1 MLLKRLDWESNMRN
15 ISELFDIIKVK
26 PNNVKLYE
34 LALTHPSHNADAN
47 TKHFDYERLE
57 YMGDAVLDYVS
68 ADLIFHEFSDMD
80 QGRMSKL
87 RSYLVK
93 SHTLSNY
100 ARKIQLADF
109 IRAGQSISESQLR
122 QSDKILEDVF
132 EALIGAIYLDQGIE
146 FVFNYIK
153 ELIHDDIKEL
163 GRVDLTDY
171 KSKLQEEMQS
181 EHRESVHYVTV
192 REYGPAHDRTYE
204 VNVLFNDLVLASGVG
219 KSKKAAEE
227 DAAKNALKKRSV

>member
-1 MLLKRLDWESNMRN
+1 MRN
-15 ISELFDIIKVK
+15 INELFDIIKVK
-26 PNNVKLYE
+26 PNDSNLYE

-47 TKHFDYERLE
+47 TKHFDYERFE
-57 YMGDAVLDYVS
+57 YMGDAVLDYVV

-87 RSYLVK
+87 RSHLVK
-93 SHTLSNY
+93 SRTLSNY
-100 ARKIQLADF
+100 ARQIHLEDF
-109 IRAGQSISESQLR
+109 IKCGHSISPEQLR

-132 EALIGAIYLDQGIE
+132 EALIGAIYLDQGIK

-153 ELIHDDIKEL
+153 ELFQEDIKKL
-163 GRVDLTDY
+163 GQVDLTDY

-181 EHRESVHYVTV
+181 EHRESVHYVTI

-204 VNVLFNDLVLASGVG
+204 VNVLFNDIVLASGVG

>member
-1 MLLKRLDWESNMRN
+1 MRN
-15 ISELFDIIKVK
+15 INELFDIIKVK
-26 PNNVKLYE
+26 PNNPEFYD
-34 LALTHPSHNADAN
+34 LALTHPSYNADAN
-47 TKHFDYERLE
+47 TKHFDYERFE
-57 YMGDAVLDYVS
+57 YMGDAVLDFVV
-68 ADLIFHEFSDMD
+68 ADLIFHEFSEMD
-80 QGRMSKL
+80 QGKMSKL
-87 RSYLVK
+87 RSHLVK

-100 ARKIQLADF
+100 ARQIDLADF
-109 IRAGQSISESQLR
+109 IKCGHSISQEQLR

-153 ELIHDDIKEL
+153 ELFHDDIKKL
-163 GRVDLTDY
+163 GQIDLTDY

-181 EHRESVHYVTV
+181 EHRESVHYVTI

-204 VNVLFNDLVLASGVG
+204 VNVLFNDIVLASGVG